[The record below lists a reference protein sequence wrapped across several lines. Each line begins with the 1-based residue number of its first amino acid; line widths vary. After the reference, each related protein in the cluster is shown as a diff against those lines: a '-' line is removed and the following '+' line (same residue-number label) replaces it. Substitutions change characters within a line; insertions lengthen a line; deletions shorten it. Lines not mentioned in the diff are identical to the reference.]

1 MNLAVSHLASREMLQ
16 WVIQAGRLL
25 QRRVGQGSHH
35 GEKKQSS
42 WKESKSLGNDGFS
55 LAELHEFLLA
65 ELAAGQE
72 ENLSPVGT
80 VK

>member
-16 WVIQAGRLL
+16 WVIQAGRVL
-25 QRRVGQGSHH
+25 QRRAGPGSHQQ
-35 GEKKQSS
+35 EKKKSS

-65 ELAAGQE
+65 GLAAGQK
-72 ENLSPVGT
+72 ENLSPVGR